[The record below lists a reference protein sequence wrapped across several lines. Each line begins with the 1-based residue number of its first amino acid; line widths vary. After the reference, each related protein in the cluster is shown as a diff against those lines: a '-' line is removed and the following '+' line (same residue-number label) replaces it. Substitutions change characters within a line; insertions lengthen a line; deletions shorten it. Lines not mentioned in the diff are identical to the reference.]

1 MLFHASP
8 PLSVALGISVFS
20 LKHAG
25 NFELSEYSSSVA
37 FVNKKL
43 LILLRI
49 ERPQKR
55 IVGRFLSFGLP
66 FLVFLPKSVWRL
78 QS

>member
-1 MLFHASP
+1 MLFYASP
-8 PLSVALGISVFS
+8 PLSVALDVSVSS
-20 LKHAG
+20 LKDAG

-49 ERPQKR
+49 ERPQEP
-55 IVGRFLSFGLP
+55 VGRFLSFRLP
-66 FLVFLPKSVWRL
+66 FLFFLPKSVWCL